1 MGLDAET
8 LGRYSGRLNRLVGI
22 GDIDLHL
29 DEIAPNLGIDEIV
42 DIFNRV
48 NSGGTKLSKGDLAL
62 AKICAEW
69 GQARPEMRAQLDRWQ
84 ASGYQ
89 FSLDWLLRN
98 VNAVATGR
106 APFSALE
113 DVSATDFEASLTASV
128 GHVGHFLELVGGRLG
143 LDHDR
148 VLMGRYAFPVISRL
162 LHGGGG
168 RFADGDEADRAL
180 YWYIHAALRG
190 RFAGSTE
197 TVLTKDLETVEKSG
211 MNGLITSLQRWR
223 GGNLSIDAQDFESLG
238 RGSRF
243 YPLLYLL
250 TRVRKSRDLD
260 TGAVLGEGTAAL
272 EVHEIYPK
280 AQLYKQG
287 YARSAVNAIA
297 NFAFVGPVTAQ
308 KLGKRLPAEY
318 FAECDAAAL
327 RSQWIPDDPAL
338 WELDRYPDF
347 LVARRELLADAAN
360 EFLGELLAGQV
371 PWGEVLAPV
380 VLAAEDDESDAR
392 AVQIRA
398 LVAELIEL
406 GYATPALDV
415 EIADPETGRPLAV
428 AEAFWSDGLQIGQG
442 NPVVLELDPEE
453 ADIPR
458 LNELGCEVFTSVDAL
473 RGYALRRG
481 EVASGDREDEIGV
494 ATPEPGEVVTADAPP
509 AAGGEFDR
517 AVLDI
522 IDRCRNELRYN
533 PKYFRVMITQH
544 GALGAARKLLLAPSV
559 SDGFVSLWEKQ
570 RLDLTVEALVVER
583 RFAHLFTDDELS
595 IARRR
600 LDDFGYAVSSASA

>member
-1 MGLDAET
+1 
-8 LGRYSGRLNRLVGI
+8 
-22 GDIDLHL
+22 
-29 DEIAPNLGIDEIV
+29 
-42 DIFNRV
+42 
-48 NSGGTKLSKGDLAL
+48 
-62 AKICAEW
+62 
-69 GQARPEMRAQLDRWQ
+69 
-84 ASGYQ
+84 
-89 FSLDWLLRN
+89 
-98 VNAVATGR
+98 
-106 APFSALE
+106 
-113 DVSATDFEASLTASV
+113 
-128 GHVGHFLELVGGRLG
+128 
-143 LDHDR
+143 
-148 VLMGRYAFPVISRL
+148 
-162 LHGGGG
+162 
-168 RFADGDEADRAL
+168 
-180 YWYIHAALRG
+180 
-190 RFAGSTE
+190 
-197 TVLTKDLETVEKSG
+197 
-211 MNGLITSLQRWR
+211 
-223 GGNLSIDAQDFESLG
+223 
-238 RGSRF
+238 
-243 YPLLYLL
+243 
-250 TRVRKSRDLD
+250 
-260 TGAVLGEGTAAL
+260 
-272 EVHEIYPK
+272 
-280 AQLYKQG
+280 
-287 YARSAVNAIA
+287 
-297 NFAFVGPVTAQ
+297 
-308 KLGKRLPAEY
+308 
-318 FAECDAAAL
+318 
-327 RSQWIPDDPAL
+327 
-338 WELDRYPDF
+338 
-347 LVARRELLADAAN
+347 
-360 EFLGELLAGQV
+360 
-371 PWGEVLAPV
+371 
-380 VLAAEDDESDAR
+380 
-392 AVQIRA
+392 
-398 LVAELIEL
+398 VAELIEL